1 MKYRSRTDIVSSVL
15 RTANGGAQKTK
26 IMYKAFLS
34 YAQLT
39 EYLSMLVQN
48 DLLTYSPR
56 ERLFTT
62 TEKGRE
68 FLKAYEQMAEVE
80 SSTRKVFVQ

>member
-15 RTANGGAQKTK
+15 TTANGGAQKTK
-26 IMYKAFLS
+26 IMYKAYLS

-39 EYLSMLVQN
+39 EYLSMLVEN
-48 DLLTYSPR
+48 GLLSYSPA

-62 TEKGRE
+62 TEKGME
-68 FLKAYEQMAEVE
+68 FLKAYEHMAEI
-80 SSTRKVFVQ
+80 SSVTSKVIV